1 MHRSDKFGLE
11 PLPQRRVHH
20 PVADELRQ
28 RRLVEVLQLAPAASP
43 EVAARRLG
51 TVRAGFERPVRPH
64 DIARRRQRHM
74 PPRCRDAIAFR
85 GDADDFLALAHNAVA

>member
-1 MHRSDKFGLE
+1 MHRRDKFGLE

-28 RRLVEVLQLAPAASP
+28 RRFDEMLQLTPAATP
-43 EVAARRLG
+43 EVAARRFG
-51 TVRAGFERPVRPH
+51 TMRARLERPVRPH

-85 GDADDFLALAHNAVA
+85 GDADDFLAIGHNAVA